1 MRSKLSELF
10 DAQLDESR
18 LKMAMVNHAT
28 TLNEV
33 RAFSAG
39 SLSTRSYQDAIRP
52 VFGKGAPR
60 APDIGDH
67 PDFRYLKETGEQI
80 YSPITTMFMDMEGST
95 RLNLLFP
102 LEKVYRIKNAFI
114 QAAIEIVQA
123 FDGHVHRIMGD
134 AVMAYFGGLKKSPEA
149 AMIDALNA
157 ACLIRYFV
165 EHTVLPK
172 LKKDGLGDAFGIRL
186 GLDYGKKED
195 VLWATYG
202 YPGTSEVT
210 ATSFYVDVAAKLQ
223 QAAGRNEIML
233 GDSFRRLMDLPDSL
247 TAVKQIIRDGVAEMV
262 PYLQPNHTDRLG
274 APINYRQYLWRWEDY
289 LQCTPIGLMD
299 PLLSAANGMTILC
312 EISPDAQK
320 IERTFCPGAEVVPKS
335 KFVKFTV
342 RLPAGTTGPLNVRFI
357 VRNHGSEAGNETD
370 NGNHE
375 EVREISDASKPIE
388 YWDATAFRGLHYLEI
403 QIRQAGSIRHSA
415 RLGVFVA

>member
-1 MRSKLSELF
+1 M
-10 DAQLDESR
+10 
-18 LKMAMVNHAT
+18 
-28 TLNEV
+28 
-33 RAFSAG
+33 
-39 SLSTRSYQDAIRP
+39 YC
-52 VFGKGAPR
+52 
-60 APDIGDH
+60 
-67 PDFRYLKETGEQI
+67 
-80 YSPITTMFMDMEGST
+80 PITTMFMDMEGST

-134 AVMAYFGGLKKSPEA
+134 AVMAYFGGLHKTPEA
-149 AMIDALNA
+149 GVIDALNA

-172 LKKDGLGDAFGIRL
+172 LKQDGLGDAFGIRL

-233 GDSFRRLMDLPDSL
+233 GESLRGLMDLPDSL
-247 TAVKQIIRDGVAEMV
+247 TATKTITRGGASEIVQ
-262 PYLQPNHTDRLG
+262 YLQPNHTDRLG
-274 APINYRQYLWRWEDY
+274 LSINYRQHLWRWEDY
-289 LQCTPIGLMD
+289 LKCTPIGLID
-299 PLLSAANGMTILC
+299 PEFSDANGMTVSC
-312 EISPDAQK
+312 EISPDGQK
-320 IERTFCPGAEVVPKS
+320 IERAFCPGAEVVPKF
-335 KFVKFTV
+335 KLVKFTV
-342 RLPAGTTGPLNVRFI
+342 RLPAGTIAPLEVRFL
-357 VRNHGSEAGNETD
+357 VRNHGSEAAKEKD

-375 EVREISDASKPIE
+375 ELQQVSDLSRPIV

-403 QIRQAGSIRHSA
+403 QVRHLGIIRHSA